1 MLLSREKTMSHEM
14 SRKHAEQVAEKAAII
29 ANTAF
34 MLGRKAERQKI
45 LDLLK
50 NQPVS
55 ENIYKVI
62 RMLEDSADEND

>member
-1 MLLSREKTMSHEM
+1 MSHEM
-14 SRKHAEQVAEKAAII
+14 SKKHADQVAEKAAII

-34 MLGRKAERQKI
+34 ILGRKAERAKI
-45 LDLLK
+45 LDILRG
-50 NQPVS
+50 QPIS

>member
-1 MLLSREKTMSHEM
+1 MSHEM
-14 SRKHAEQVAEKAAII
+14 SKKHADQVAEKAAII

-34 MLGRKAERQKI
+34 MLGRKAERTHI
-45 LDLLK
+45 LDILR
-50 NQPVS
+50 NQPIS

>member
-1 MLLSREKTMSHEM
+1 MSHEM
-14 SRKHAEQVAEKAAII
+14 SKKHADQVAEKAAII

-34 MLGRKAERQKI
+34 MLGRKAERTHI
-45 LDLLK
+45 LDILRG
-50 NQPVS
+50 QPIS